1 MREIGKKRKERPR
14 RGRVWCVIK
23 KTTTQNRKYFSM
35 AEAQSGTRF
44 KIRGKKERIKSGRVL
59 FAVKPGL
66 YLNWS

>member
-1 MREIGKKRKERPR
+1 
-14 RGRVWCVIK
+14 
-23 KTTTQNRKYFSM
+23 M
-35 AEAQSGTRF
+35 AEAQSGARF